1 MTTQDTILGAHAGS
15 TNLLGEIVSWDFR
28 GVKSTADTVRAAVL
42 AAGLDE
48 KTFCVEIKPA
58 QAFKR
63 AVAELQ
69 DERVIRKVEETA
81 TTLRFQFTREARA
94 GEGIDYTREA
104 ILSLDKKSGLVT
116 CEDAGASAVNRDDLA
131 DLSMRKI
138 AERTFTRTT
147 SDLHA
152 IVSNVFE
159 TNGDLYQIRS
169 QGGCYFVPAA
179 HLAAS
184 EQVAKFIDS
193 VGGEYRR
200 FPIPVGVGAEKSVK
214 DSMSEGLGNLI
225 AEYENAAESFDPA
238 VNTELKLKN
247 AIKRIEIAKL
257 RIEGYSHLLA
267 EAKDKLAADARAVE
281 KKVREKLA
289 AKIEYDAANGVEK
302 TRGSVQA
309 SKAADAVASAA

>member
-15 TNLLGEIVSWDFR
+15 TNLLGEIVTWDFR
-28 GVKSTADTVRAAVL
+28 GVKATADTVRAAVL

-48 KTFCVEIKPA
+48 NTFCVKIKPA

-69 DERVIRKVEETA
+69 DERVIRKLDDSPAE
-81 TTLRFQFTREARA
+81 LRFQFTREARG

-104 ILSLDKKSGLVT
+104 ILVLDKKAGTVS
-116 CEDAGASAVNRDDLA
+116 CEDGPAGKRDDLA
-131 DLSMRKI
+131 DLSMQKI
-138 AERTFTRTT
+138 AERTFSRTT

-169 QGGCYFVPAA
+169 QGGCYFVPAE

-225 AEYENAAESFDPA
+225 AEYENAADSFDPA

-267 EAKDKLAADARAVE
+267 EAKAKLAADAKSVE
-281 KKVREKLA
+281 AKVRAKLA
-289 AKIEYDAANGVEK
+289 AKIEYDAEHGAEK
-302 TRGSVQA
+302 SRGSVQA
-309 SKAADAVASAA
+309 SRALDAETAEVAA